1 MARLAVVLFALLA
14 SACAPIEPE
23 PAPMPVPIPVAAP
36 SAAPGAIPMGPPAVG
51 LVGDYTVTLAETDF
65 AATVPDAERRGTAAA
80 WDIAFHQGNHLVV
93 THNGKE
99 VLQGTY
105 QVNGNQITFGEDTG
119 PYACRAPG
127 TYTWQMNNGLVTFTR
142 VQDAC
147 QGRVLALTSRP
158 LTRRP

>member
-1 MARLAVVLFALLA
+1 MARLAVILLPLLVA
-14 SACAPIEPE
+14 ACAPVEPE

-51 LVGDYTVTLAETDF
+51 LLGDYAVTLAETDF
-65 AATVPDAERRGTAAA
+65 AATVPDADRKGTAGA
-80 WDIAFHQGNHLVV
+80 WELAFHQGNHLVV

-119 PYACRAPG
+119 PYACRTPG
-127 TYTWQMNNGLVTFTR
+127 TYTWQMNNGQVTFTR
-142 VQDAC
+142 LLDAC
-147 QGRVLALTSRP
+147 KARVLALTSRP
-158 LTRRP
+158 LSRRP